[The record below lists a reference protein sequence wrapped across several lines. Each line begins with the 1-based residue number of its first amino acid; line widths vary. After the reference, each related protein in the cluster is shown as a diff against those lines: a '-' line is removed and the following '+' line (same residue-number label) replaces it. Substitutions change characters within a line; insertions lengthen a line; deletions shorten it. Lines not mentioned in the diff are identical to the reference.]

1 MTQRTLS
8 SVTSGMRDFAG
19 SMNHGLSKNIAHEFR
34 RKIETGQWASGQRL
48 PTTRELAA
56 EYQVSVNTIQG
67 AFRVLEAHDLVD
79 RRPRRGGFVKVPS
92 DRREMSKATTV
103 GFVGVF
109 ADAAH
114 ATDASEWTQRIVH
127 GADQELLDGGY
138 HPSLFSYSPGASGEV
153 ERLVAKIDQS
163 AEQLAGMVL
172 FLSPAIYGLTD
183 ELDKREVPWV
193 TINRVHEHASQN
205 FVAQDAFTA
214 ARLIGRCLA
223 RMNVK
228 RVAVLSDAMQPGK
241 SSADKFFGLIQGC
254 VERGMPSRNVDYV
267 ASGGFLEQDGY
278 AQLDAYVRRHGA
290 PGVVFASGDLLALGA
305 IRCLR
310 ERKLAVPSQV
320 GVIGATG
327 LKMGEYTHPSLTVL
341 ANPMERM
348 GQEAARMLLQM
359 SRENVS
365 RLIGRY
371 VPAPLIV
378 RESFP
383 LAQELI
389 EQESAGLHT

>member
-1 MTQRTLS
+1 
-8 SVTSGMRDFAG
+8 
-19 SMNHGLSKNIAHEFR
+19 
-34 RKIETGQWASGQRL
+34 
-48 PTTRELAA
+48 
-56 EYQVSVNTIQG
+56 
-67 AFRVLEAHDLVD
+67 
-79 RRPRRGGFVKVPS
+79 
-92 DRREMSKATTV
+92 MSKATTV

-109 ADAAH
+109 AH
-114 ATDASEWTQRIVH
+114 AGHETDADEWTQRIVR
-127 GADQELLDGGY
+127 GADKELLDAGY
-138 HPSLFSYSPGASGEV
+138 HPSLFSYTPGASGEV
-153 ERLVAKIDQS
+153 QRLVARIEQS
-163 AEQLAGMVL
+163 AEALGGMVL

-183 ELDKREVPWV
+183 ELDRREIPWI

-205 FVAQDAFTA
+205 FVAHDAFTA

-223 RMNVK
+223 RMNVR

-241 SSADKFFGLIQGC
+241 SSADRFFGLLQGY
-254 VERGMPSRNVDYV
+254 VERGMPSRNIDYV
-267 ASGGFLEQDGY
+267 PSGGYLEQDGY
-278 AQLDAYVRRHGA
+278 AQMDRYIREHGA
-290 PGVVFASGDLLALGA
+290 PDVVFASGDLLALGA

-310 ERKLAVPSQV
+310 ERKLAVPSEV

-327 LKMGEYTHPSLTVL
+327 LKLGEYTHPSLTVV

-365 RLIGRY
+365 RLIGRF

-383 LAQELI
+383 IAQELV
-389 EQESAGLHT
+389 EEESAGLHA

>member
-1 MTQRTLS
+1 M
-8 SVTSGMRDFAG
+8 DP
-19 SMNHGLSKNIAHEFR
+19 AHR
-34 RKIETGQWASGQRL
+34 
-48 PTTRELAA
+48 
-56 EYQVSVNTIQG
+56 
-67 AFRVLEAHDLVD
+67 
-79 RRPRRGGFVKVPS
+79 
-92 DRREMSKATTV
+92 
-103 GFVGVF
+103 
-109 ADAAH
+109 
-114 ATDASEWTQRIVH
+114 H
-127 GADQELLDGGY
+127 GADQELLDAGY
-138 HPSLFSYSPGASGEV
+138 HPSLFSYSTSATGEV

-163 AEQLAGMVL
+163 AETLGGMVL

-183 ELDKREVPWV
+183 ELDKREIPWI

-223 RMNVK
+223 RMNVQ

-241 SSADKFFGLIQGC
+241 SSADKFFGLLQGY
-254 VERGMPSRNVDYV
+254 VERGKPSRNVDYL
-267 ASGGFLEQDGY
+267 ACGGWHEQDGY
-278 AQLDAYVRRHGA
+278 EQMETYVEQFGP

-310 ERKLAVPSQV
+310 ERKLRVPSEV

-327 LKMGEYTHPSLTVL
+327 LRMGEYTHPSLTVM

-383 LAQELI
+383 IAKGLI
-389 EQESAGLHT
+389 EEEGAGLQ